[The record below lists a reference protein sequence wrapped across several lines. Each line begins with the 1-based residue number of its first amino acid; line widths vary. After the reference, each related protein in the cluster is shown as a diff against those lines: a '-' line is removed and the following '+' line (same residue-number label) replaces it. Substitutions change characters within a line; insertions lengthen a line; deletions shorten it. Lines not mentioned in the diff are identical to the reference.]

1 MSDIVIEQYSEK
13 AIVVRGNT
21 EPFKKEFLTIGGKW
35 NSGLKGGAGWIYAN
49 GRKSQ
54 VEELIEKIKSGGV
67 KGEAVS
73 TPEEKRFVSLK
84 DYLQL
89 LSRVERLEQIVA
101 NVDFIKGS
109 SISSSSSSSRSVK
122 QEDVIIFEDDEE
134 EEEEKPVERLLR
146 KKK

>member
-1 MSDIVIEQYSEK
+1 MSEIIIEQYSEK

-21 EPFKKEFLTIGGKW
+21 EPFKKEFLDIGGKW
-35 NSGLKGGAGWIYAN
+35 NSALKGGAGWIYAN
-49 GRKSQ
+49 GRKAL
-54 VEELIEKIKSGGV
+54 VEELIEKIKSGSV
-67 KGEAVS
+67 KGEVSS

-101 NVDFIKGS
+101 NVDFVKGS
-109 SISSSSSSSRSVK
+109 SISKTTFDEQDISF
-122 QEDVIIFEDDEE
+122 DDDEE
-134 EEEEKPVERLLR
+134 EKKPVERLLR